1 MSSQSEDPTVSP
13 LDPDAGEPESSR
25 TAGPASPGSEEPE
38 TPAGFWSRLALVS
51 TPFVLLVAFF
61 LADRWIRG

>member
-1 MSSQSEDPTVSP
+1 MPSQSEDPSVSP
-13 LDPDAGEPESSR
+13 LDPDADEPESSR
-25 TAGPASPGSEEPE
+25 TAGAVSAGNEEPE
-38 TPAGFWSRLALVS
+38 TPAGIWSRLALVS

>member
-1 MSSQSEDPTVSP
+1 MPPQSEDPTVSP
-13 LDPDAGEPESSR
+13 LAPDAGEPESSR
-25 TAGPASPGSEEPE
+25 TAGAVSAGNEEPE
-38 TPAGFWSRLALVS
+38 TPAGFWSRLVLVS

>member
-1 MSSQSEDPTVSP
+1 MPSQSEDPTISP
-13 LDPDAGEPESSR
+13 LDPDTGEPEPSR
-25 TAGPASPGSEEPE
+25 TASLASPGSEEPE

>member
-1 MSSQSEDPTVSP
+1 MPSP
-13 LDPDAGEPESSR
+13 DKHPSLSPPAPHADEPEPSHI
-25 TAGPASPGSEEPE
+25 AGPASPGSEEPE
-38 TPAGFWSRLALVS
+38 TPAGFWSRLALVA